1 MPLANINGNEINYK
15 DTGGDKPAI
24 IFSHGF
30 FMNLSSFD
38 PQLEILKDK
47 YRCISWDER
56 GKVCSV
62 RHLPAMEQPDAYT
75 HLTLPTIYTAYTP
88 EEGVTIKK
96 RNKRG
101 S

>member
-1 MPLANINGNEINYK
+1 MVISVKIYCKRKGEAMPLANINGNEINYK

-56 GKVCSV
+56 GFGG
-62 RHLPAMEQPDAYT
+62 LLQ
-75 HLTLPTIYTAYTP
+75 
-88 EEGVTIKK
+88 KK
-96 RNKRG
+96 ILLIGIRLKILFLY
-101 S
+101 